1 MKRFL
6 IIALLAAAIGAFY
19 YFRNPMPTPDEWMKD
34 FQAAMCDSSQVTEKV
49 YARFA
54 KRINTQDSI
63 IKDLTPKLAKE
74 RAWYDVQTNYLKSR
88 IKNSE
93 GAVNTQISNF
103 RRTLDKKHNGDTTK
117 YMDAYRKFRDEK
129 LAANKPKIDAFKAR
143 IEVFEQ
149 EARRKQNIAAILI
162 PLEKAQQLLEKY
174 KKDREE
180 ENKKQLELVSVRIK
194 KLDEVGLQVL
204 ENIEDIPARKAFVER
219 GRAIIAN
226 PCNKPPE
233 QLKKDTTKAP

>member
-1 MKRFL
+1 MKRLLL
-6 IIALLAAAIGAFY
+6 ILVLAAGIGAFY
-19 YFRNPMPTPDEWMKD
+19 YFRNALPSSEQWLADYRS
-34 FQAAMCDSSQVTEKV
+34 AMCDSSQVTEKV

-93 GAVNTQISNF
+93 GEVNTRIANF
-103 RRTLDKKHNGDTTK
+103 RRTQDKKYFGDTTK
-117 YMDAYRKFRDEK
+117 YMAEYRKYKEAQ
-129 LAANKPKIDAFKAR
+129 LAANKPKIDGFKAR

-162 PLEKAQQLLEKY
+162 PLEKAQAQLEKY

-180 ENKKQLELVSVRIK
+180 ENLKQLEVVNVRIK
-194 KLDEVGLQVL
+194 KLYDIGIKVFEEIDDVP
-204 ENIEDIPARKAFVER
+204 EKKKFIEE
-219 GRAIIAN
+219 GRLIRAN
-226 PCNKPPE
+226 PCGKTPTP
-233 QLKKDTTKAP
+233 KDSTQAK

>member
-6 IIALLAAAIGAFY
+6 IILVLAAGIGAFY
-19 YFRNPMPTPDEWMKD
+19 YFRNQPPTTEEWLED
-34 FQAAMCDSSQVTEKV
+34 FQRAMCDSSQVTEKV

-93 GAVNTQISNF
+93 GAVNTVIGDF
-103 RRTLDKKHNGDTTK
+103 RRAQDKKYFGDTTK
-117 YMDAYRKFRDEK
+117 YMEAYRKFKADK
-129 LAANKPKIDAFKAR
+129 LAANKPKIDGFKAR

-162 PLEKAQQLLEKY
+162 PLEKAQTALEKY

-180 ENKKQLELVSVRIK
+180 ENKKQLALVSERVK
-194 KLDEVGLQVL
+194 KLDKVGLMVL
-204 ENIEDIPARKAFVER
+204 ENIDDVSAKKAFIEK

-226 PCNKPPE
+226 PCNKPLPN
-233 QLKKDTTKAP
+233 DTTKAR

>member
-1 MKRFL
+1 MKRFIL
-6 IIALLAAAIGAFY
+6 ILALAAGIGAFY
-19 YFRNPMPTPDEWMKD
+19 YFRNQPPTTEEWFAD
-34 FQAAMCDSSQVTEKV
+34 FQKAMCDSSQVTEKV

-93 GAVNTQISNF
+93 GAVNTTIANF
-103 RRTLDKKHNGDTTK
+103 RRAQDKKYNGDTSK
-117 YMDAYRKFRDEK
+117 YMDAYRKFKEEK
-129 LAANKPKIDAFKAR
+129 LAANKPKIDGFKAR

-180 ENKKQLELVSVRIK
+180 ENKQQLAIVSERIK
-194 KLDEVGLQVL
+194 ELDKIGLTVL
-204 ENIEDIPARKAFVER
+204 ENIDEVPAKKAFIEK

-226 PCNKPPE
+226 PCNKPLP
-233 QLKKDTTKAP
+233 KDTTKAQ